1 MEMKHPIDSLMV
13 TAMNS
18 IKEMID
24 VNTIIGDPIQALN
37 NTVIIP
43 ISKVGF
49 GFAAGGCEF
58 NDETVNSYNRKEKEE
73 NINYRLPFGGGSGAG
88 VNITPIAFLIVQ
100 NDSVKLLEATH
111 SSVLDKLVEYVPDAI
126 EKINQLFNKKL
137 DNEKKEEYE
146 EYDDYDDDLDWEDD
160 FIDENLDDE
169 KSENQDGDN
178 NYSNEEENGNKQNG
192 YDIEIEKEEYST
204 KQGKNGNNKKIKE
217 KIIKKRT
224 DKKTDNQS
232 ETNKEK
238 NNNKINSKEK
248 KLESKIKSIIV
259 DDDED
264 DD

>member
-1 MEMKHPIDSLMV
+1 MEMKHPIDGLMV

-88 VNITPIAFLIVQ
+88 VNITPVAFLIVQ

-137 DNEKKEEYE
+137 DNEIKEEYE
-146 EYDDYDDDLDWEDD
+146 DYDDDLDR
-160 FIDENLDDE
+160 
-169 KSENQDGDN
+169 DG
-178 NYSNEEENGNKQNG
+178 
-192 YDIEIEKEEYST
+192 
-204 KQGKNGNNKKIKE
+204 
-217 KIIKKRT
+217 
-224 DKKTDNQS
+224 
-232 ETNKEK
+232 
-238 NNNKINSKEK
+238 
-248 KLESKIKSIIV
+248 
-259 DDDED
+259 
-264 DD
+264 